1 MNKNVNKSNRS
12 NDPKIVTIEK
22 EGQDADTQTAI
33 IEVTTTAM
41 TATAATNEDQLV
53 TDVIQPELKPTMTLT
68 ILGILPENR
77 DTISERTD
85 VNQDHIDAIDVILLQ
100 AHMIHRTNHR
110 IEVIVQDQTTLT
122 GLQIQITYHHGYN
135 TNGNNMLKLNGSNT
149 TNGNNMFNGK
159 INSIRHHSLHIGF
172 NQIWPMHNHTTH
184 RTRCNQDGN
193 SQLFNKMLPQSNHS
207 TIN

>member
-22 EGQDADTQTAI
+22 EDQDADTQTAI

-53 TDVIQPELKPTMTLT
+53 VDVIQQEPKPTMTPT

-77 DTISERTD
+77 NIISERTD
-85 VNQDHIDAIDVILLQ
+85 MNQDHIDAIDVILLQ
-100 AHMIHRTNHR
+100 AYMIHRTNHR
-110 IEVIVQDQTTLT
+110 IEVIVQDQITLT

-172 NQIWPMHNHTTH
+172 NQI
-184 RTRCNQDGN
+184 
-193 SQLFNKMLPQSNHS
+193 
-207 TIN
+207 